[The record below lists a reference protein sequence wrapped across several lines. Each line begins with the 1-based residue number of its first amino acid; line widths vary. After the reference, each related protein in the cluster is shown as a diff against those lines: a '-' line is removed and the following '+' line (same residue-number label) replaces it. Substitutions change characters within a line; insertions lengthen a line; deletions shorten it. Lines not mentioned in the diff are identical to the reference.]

1 MTRLRLEMEELKVES
16 FEVGPTFRRHGTVH
30 AHAAEASDKATC
42 DSCADPPCKPSR
54 ASCASGGD
62 VCCA

>member
-1 MTRLRLEMEELKVES
+1 MSRFRLEMEELKVES
-16 FEVGPTFRRHGTVH
+16 FEIDPALRGRGTVR
-30 AHAAEASDKATC
+30 AAEASNEATC
-42 DSCADPPCKPSR
+42 DTCADPPCNPSR